1 MISDSNDETNFPNKL
16 LLNDR
21 QVSKLCKAFAN
32 NSSVN
37 IDYQKLICLK
47 LYIQEDFLEDFF
59 NHW

>member
-1 MISDSNDETNFPNKL
+1 MISDSNDETNFANKL

-21 QVSKLCKAFAN
+21 QVSKLCKAFTN
-32 NSSVN
+32 NASVN

-47 LYIQEDFLEDFF
+47 LYIQEDFLVDFF

>member
-1 MISDSNDETNFPNKL
+1 MNSDSNDETNFANKL

-21 QVSKLCKAFAN
+21 QVSKLCKAFTN

-47 LYIQEDFLEDFF
+47 LYIQEDFLVDFF